1 MSVHHFI
8 AANKELPVGSFGY
21 KWILKPASELAREGK
36 FGWEQ
41 SEYVQEPFVKVFES
55 LEDTYGIDIIK
66 LDGYEQI
73 KAKFKYKYVYELLC
87 SHHRKG
93 YRELF
98 KYIDTNLLHDEEIE
112 IYTCLDGHELQKKDD
127 DLDTTVNLKTLE
139 FIGQLG
145 NIKLDKKR
153 YITQLGEMFWLREK
167 QYVIVKK

>member
-8 AANKELPVGSFGY
+8 AANKELPIGSFGY
-21 KWILKPASELAREGK
+21 KWIWKPASELAREGQHRL
-36 FGWEQ
+36 EQ
-41 SEYVQEPFVKVFES
+41 SQYFQEPYVKVFEK
-55 LEDTYGIDIIK
+55 LEDTYGIDIIM
-66 LDGYEQI
+66 LDGYDGI
-73 KAKFKYKYVYELLC
+73 KAKFRNKYVYELLC

-98 KYIDTNLLHDEEIE
+98 TYIDTHLSSDEEIE

-127 DLDTTVNLKTLE
+127 DLDATVNLKTLE
-139 FIGQLG
+139 FNGQLG
-145 NIKLDKKR
+145 SIKLDEKR